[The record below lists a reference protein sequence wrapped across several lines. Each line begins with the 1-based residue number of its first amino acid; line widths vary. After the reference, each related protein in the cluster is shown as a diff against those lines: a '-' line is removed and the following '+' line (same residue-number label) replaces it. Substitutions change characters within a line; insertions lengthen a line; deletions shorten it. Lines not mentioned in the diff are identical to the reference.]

1 MRKEQIEIIFD
12 NNGNY
17 IYYIENMYLSPYM
30 YYLYKVIKST
40 EQKLEMAKMLS
51 LDNTKYIKKIQS
63 TKEELEQLL
72 IKDDN
77 ATVGPFFFIN
87 DKIYSKNK
95 KLSEFDNNL
104 KIFDNEISYDEW
116 FHNEIIFE
124 KELNLKSNS
133 DYSTFLRGRVLYDNK
148 NNIFKI
154 YTNPRLLI
162 KPLFFEKLLKHFNIN
177 CSNAPYLLL
186 FDEHYLLDE
195 DKNEAK

>member
-12 NNGNY
+12 DNGNY

-72 IKDDN
+72 IKNDN

>member
-40 EQKLEMAKMLS
+40 EQKFEMAKMLS